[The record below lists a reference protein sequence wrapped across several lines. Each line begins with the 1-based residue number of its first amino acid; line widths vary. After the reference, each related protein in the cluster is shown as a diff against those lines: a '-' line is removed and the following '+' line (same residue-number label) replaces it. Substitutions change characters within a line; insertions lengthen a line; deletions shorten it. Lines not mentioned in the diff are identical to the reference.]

1 MNALS
6 LRRPAPAASALAIH
20 EAGSGAALPGRPFVA
35 TVPGAD
41 APLLPLELPEGL
53 GGVARERVARR
64 QLRDAGCGAGV
75 DMRPA
80 RLGPGRETWAR
91 MLVCDGSL
99 RADWAGRVAPA
110 GRRCRAV
117 LPDYLALPAAPDLW
131 VIEAD
136 EDGTVRAR
144 LGVED
149 GFAAEAEL
157 ARAMLDEAA
166 QTSAP
171 VAILRRG
178 APAAPLDDWLA
189 TLEVPV
195 CDGDAALA
203 DEGIAAPVRFGHGE
217 LALDLARD
225 PEALRAAL
233 RVSLRRIAAALV
245 LALGGF
251 GLWAAS
257 VQVEADRLRDLERAY
272 RANTEDM
279 LRAGLVPAGP
289 VLDIRAQAG
298 AALDR
303 ARAGAE
309 AARTRSRPLDVLR
322 AAGEVLVKHAP
333 RVTRASFQPGLG
345 LVIDLE
351 VADFAAL
358 DALVSDLAAAGT
370 GARVARSVAREGRG
384 VEAVLALAAT
394 RAEAGR

>member
-1 MNALS
+1 MTAPF
-6 LRRPAPAASALAIH
+6 RRRSAPAASALAIH
-20 EAGSGAALPGRPFVA
+20 AAGSAAAMPGRPFVA

-41 APLLPLELPEGL
+41 APLLPLDLPPGL
-53 GGVARERVARR
+53 TGVARERVARR
-64 QLRDAGCGAGV
+64 QLRDAGCGTGLDA
-75 DMRPA
+75 RPA
-80 RLGPGRETWAR
+80 RLGPGRESWTR
-91 MLVCDGSL
+91 MLVCDAAL

-117 LPDYLALPAAPDLW
+117 LPDYLTLPAAPDLW
-131 VIEAD
+131 VIETEAA
-136 EDGTVRAR
+136 GNVRAR

-149 GFAAEAEL
+149 GFAAEAGL
-157 ARAMLDEAA
+157 ARALLEDAAEASVPA
-166 QTSAP
+166 
-171 VAILRRG
+171 AIERRG
-178 APAAPLDDWLA
+178 AP
-189 TLEVPV
+189 V
-195 CDGDAALA
+195 AALA
-203 DEGIAAPVRFGHGE
+203 AEGIAPPVRFGHGE

-233 RVSLRRIAAALV
+233 RGSLRRIAAALV

-257 VQVEADRLRDLERAY
+257 VQVETDRLRDLDRGY

-298 AALDR
+298 DALDR

-351 VADFAAL
+351 VGDFAAL